1 MAGLLLGLLALM
13 LSACDDDFDQAQA
26 SVDNVPVLRIAC
38 ETTLAHPIAILA
50 RQFEDETGTH
60 VVVTTGTSRTLY
72 EGLKANRDGDLYL
85 PVSLFYRDDTVADGL
100 LGEARRI
107 GFNVAALIVL
117 KGNPNGIA
125 PSLEALADP
134 SKTVVIASPEASSI
148 GQETR
153 RILSRR
159 GLYEAVTANATVS
172 ETDSR
177 GLMRALLDGSADV
190 ILNWRGAAFT
200 PGVRERVDVIDLDL
214 DVAVPKTLALNLLTV
229 SRQPERARQFMDL
242 AASPRGQAILR
253 EFGFLDTGG
262 HGFGE

>member
-1 MAGLLLGLLALM
+1 MVGLLALM
-13 LSACDDDFDQAQA
+13 LSACDDEIDQARA
-26 SVDNVPVLRIAC
+26 SVDDDRILRIAT

-50 RQFEDETGTH
+50 RLFEDETGTH

-72 EGLKANRDGDLYL
+72 ESLKADRTGDLYL
-85 PVSLFYRDDTVADGL
+85 PGSLYYREDALADDL

-107 GFNVAALIVL
+107 GFNVAALMVR
-117 KGNPNGIA
+117 KGNPDAI
-125 PSLEALADP
+125 PSTLAALADP
-134 SKTVVIASPEASSI
+134 SKMVVIASPEGGSI

-159 GLYEAVTANATVS
+159 GLYEAVTANATVL

-177 GLMRALLDGSADV
+177 GLTRALLDGSADV
-190 ILNWRGAAFT
+190 ILNWRGAAFA
-200 PGVRERVDVIDLDL
+200 PGVRERVDVIDLGL

-229 SRQPERARQFMDL
+229 SRHPERAHQFMDL

-253 EFGFLDTGG
+253 EFGFLDTSG